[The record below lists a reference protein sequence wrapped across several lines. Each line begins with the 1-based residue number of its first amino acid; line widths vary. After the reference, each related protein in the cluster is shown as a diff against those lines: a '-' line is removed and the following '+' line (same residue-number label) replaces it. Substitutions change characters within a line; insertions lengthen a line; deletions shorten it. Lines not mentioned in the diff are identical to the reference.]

1 MEDVL
6 ASTYF
11 RYLFFPIGSVLLGIF
26 VKVFTRNDKYSTFKK
41 EDLAVG
47 LQLMTTGCLM
57 YVLLTTDRALQLT
70 KLNNQLNEAINN
82 PSPLN
87 QSAVVNLQA
96 NIALLSSEMAKSAGL
111 ITIMFIG
118 LWAVSSIVRKW
129 GWKSETENHPLFG
142 IALPLVFGVLFL
154 VVVMLRAT
162 Q

>member
-1 MEDVL
+1 MEDLL

-11 RYLFFPIGSVLLGIF
+11 RYLLFPVGSALLGIF
-26 VKVFTRNDKYSTFKK
+26 VKVFTRNDKYTSFKK

-70 KLNNQLNEAINN
+70 KLNKQLNQAINT
-82 PSPLN
+82 SPPN
-87 QSAVVNLQA
+87 QTAVSQLQA
-96 NIALLSSEMAKSAGL
+96 GIVVLSSEMTKSAFL
-111 ITIMFIG
+111 ITMMFIG
-118 LWAVSSIVRKW
+118 LWAISSIVRKW
-129 GWKSETENHPLFG
+129 GWKSETENDPVIG

-154 VVVMLRAT
+154 LVVMLRAT